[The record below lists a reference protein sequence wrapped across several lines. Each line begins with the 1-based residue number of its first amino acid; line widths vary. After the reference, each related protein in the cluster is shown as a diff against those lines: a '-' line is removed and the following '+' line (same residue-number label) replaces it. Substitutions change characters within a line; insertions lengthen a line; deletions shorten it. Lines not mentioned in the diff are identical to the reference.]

1 MADEMMQE
9 QMEFSGLVPDPNEVD
24 PVSGNDIPIG
34 ATAEGVRDD
43 ETAAIS
49 PGEFVIPAYAV
60 NFHGIKFY
68 IDTLQIAQ
76 QGLKQIEQMGL
87 VGNPDEEQIP
97 DTTPLPE
104 VPTEEVPQEQFQTG
118 GVMLNDSGKP
128 IQPTPV
134 SSVESAPHIEGLE
147 HLSVSERM
155 LAQRMMQE
163 DKQHSNK
170 EGNIYG

>member
-9 QMEFSGLVPDPNEVD
+9 QMEFSGLVPDPNEID
-24 PVSGNDIPIG
+24 PVSGNEIPLG
-34 ATAEGVRDD
+34 STAEGVRDD

-49 PGEFVIPAYAV
+49 PGEFVIPEYAV

-68 IDTLQIAQ
+68 VETLQIAQ

-97 DTTPLPE
+97 DATPLPE
-104 VPTEEVPQEQFQTG
+104 VPTEEAPQEQFQRG
-118 GVMLNDSGKP
+118 GVIMDEVGKP
-128 IQPTPV
+128 MQPTLVP
-134 SSVESAPHIEGLE
+134 SVESAAQMEGLE
-147 HLSVSERM
+147 HLSASERM
-155 LAQRMMQE
+155 LAQRIIQE
-163 DKQHSNK
+163 DKKDNSK